1 MLGAVPS
8 SGLLYKKFGR
18 TIQVRGESEMIKPIS
33 ETVIITR
40 KYHTTNGKKEVKTP
54 DFYCESCEKR
64 CGSRCTFYQRPVVA
78 DYNRC
83 FNHSNYSPIQAV
95 FKAKEDLEKII
106 EEEQERLS
114 A

>member
-1 MLGAVPS
+1 
-8 SGLLYKKFGR
+8 
-18 TIQVRGESEMIKPIS
+18 MIKPIP

-64 CGSRCTFYQRPVVA
+64 CGNRCTFHQRPVVA

-83 FNHSNYSPIQAV
+83 FNHSNYNTINAV
-95 FKAKEDLEKII
+95 FKAPDNI
-106 EEEQERLS
+106 EEIALENEMKVI